1 MGPQRVGHDC
11 TWVSFLGWED
21 PLEKGMGTHSIRQMG
36 GGPAGHSAGPR
47 DDSADAA
54 VEAPGQAQTGLTQ
67 RHMTHP
73 SVNKCRPCSG
83 AGDEAVGDTGSCV
96 LSLERA
102 TSLAAKKVTYTAR
115 HIVN

>member
-1 MGPQRVGHDC
+1 MLDQPSLYFQQQGPSAWLDSWPGHGVQAALA
-11 TWVSFLGWED
+11 WRPQSRGFLWS
-21 PLEKGMGTHSIRQMG
+21 LEAWLLQLLLSL
-36 GGPAGHSAGPR
+36 SL
-47 DDSADAA
+47 S
-54 VEAPGQAQTGLTQ
+54 LTQ

-102 TSLAAKKVTYTAR
+102 TSLAAKKVTHTAR